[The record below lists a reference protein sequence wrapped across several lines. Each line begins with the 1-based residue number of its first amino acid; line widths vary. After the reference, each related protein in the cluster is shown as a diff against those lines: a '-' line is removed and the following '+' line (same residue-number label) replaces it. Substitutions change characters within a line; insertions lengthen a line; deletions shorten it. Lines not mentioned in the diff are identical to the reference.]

1 MKRILAT
8 TETVAAVFLLFIALV
23 TAGNVVLRDLFAVQI
38 PDWFDG
44 SKLVMCIALFWGM
57 AVATYHAGHI
67 CVDVVWEHLSD
78 ANRRWLDL
86 AAGVV
91 TVAFLAPMAWMVWT
105 KVLTT
110 GTQTTMDLRL
120 PLVWFYAAA
129 ACGALAAAVLGLRR
143 VWDLWH
149 GHDPAAEITALTD
162 PTQALTQAL
171 TQAPEAPHGP

>member
-1 MKRILAT
+1 MKRLLAA

-23 TAGNVVLRDLFAVQI
+23 TAGNVLLRDLLSIQI

-67 CVDVVWEHLSD
+67 CVDVVWEQLGT
-78 ANRRWLDL
+78 ANRRRLDL
-86 AAGVV
+86 VASTV
-91 TVAFLAPMAWMVWT
+91 TLAFLAPMAWMVWA

-120 PLVWFYAAA
+120 PLVGFYALA
-129 ACGALAAAVLGLRR
+129 ACGALAAALLGLRR
-143 VWDLWH
+143 VWDLWR
-149 GHDPAAEITALTD
+149 GHDPQTD
-162 PTQALTQAL
+162 MLDVSEKLDSLDT
-171 TQAPEAPHGP
+171 PHGP